1 MLRFGLLERIISFS
15 FSVYAC
21 ECGVMGYFVGPPLL
35 SPFLL
40 ESVRLLNRDCIVPC
54 GIEHFFFT
62 ASARYFC
69 FFLFRWGY
77 NCMFT
82 GFIWSWPDV
91 CFSHSSW
98 AWSVHVWCARSAHV
112 PFFHLSLAWGSKGPH
127 FSTAAVDRLRKAWNL
142 QLWSDTVRLN
152 FNS

>member
-21 ECGVMGYFVGPPLL
+21 ECGVMGYFVGPHLL

-69 FFLFRWGY
+69 FFYFGGGTIVCLHALFDLGLMCVFPTPVELGR
-77 NCMFT
+77 CMYGVHAAHMFLF
-82 GFIWSWPDV
+82 FILVLPGGV
-91 CFSHSSW
+91 K
-98 AWSVHVWCARSAHV
+98 V
-112 PFFHLSLAWGSKGPH
+112 PIFA
-127 FSTAAVDRLRKAWNL
+127 L
-142 QLWSDTVRLN
+142 QLLTACVKHETYSCGRTLYA
-152 FNS
+152 